1 MTKGENFISP
11 ATLWRSRKQS
21 GEQLAD
27 FLRGFLLVFSSS
39 SFFSIKK
46 RKKRKKE
53 KDK

>member
-1 MTKGENFISP
+1 MTKDENFISP

-27 FLRGFLLVFSSS
+27 FLRGFLVFSSS